1 MTCDDKNN
9 PSSEGFPPKRDLKR
23 QLDSNED
30 QLSEKRLKTLI
41 TESSNLNDTS
51 DLVHENNENDTKVTN
66 KTRNVVPKHS
76 RRRKKKLE
84 IETEFKIL
92 QSLIPKI
99 ADKQS
104 INEVSHFRFSLR
116 KILWSKIYLQNISK
130 IYNYQL
136 FCNWFSRK

>member
-23 QLDSNED
+23 QLDSNDD

-41 TESSNLNDTS
+41 TDANNPKDTS
-51 DLVHENNENDTKVTN
+51 DLVHENNENDTKFTN
-66 KTRNVVPKHS
+66 KRRNVVPKHS
-76 RRRKKKLE
+76 KRRKRRLE

-99 ADKQS
+99 ANKQP
-104 INEVSHFRFSLR
+104 INEVRPS
-116 KILWSKIYLQNISK
+116 
-130 IYNYQL
+130 
-136 FCNWFSRK
+136 CNF

>member
-9 PSSEGFPPKRDLKR
+9 SSSEGFPPKRDLKR

-30 QLSEKRLKTLI
+30 QLSEKRLKTI
-41 TESSNLNDTS
+41 MTDSSNLKDTS

-104 INEVSHFRFSLR
+104 INEVSHF
-116 KILWSKIYLQNISK
+116 I
-130 IYNYQL
+130 
-136 FCNWFSRK
+136 FSR